1 MINYFLHVPKSA
13 QRSGIEAED
22 DTAVKMTLSPA
33 QGVGNFPVGHPNH
46 GRPTPI
52 LKLNQDA
59 IDPKH
64 WPKITNIH
72 RDVFEPFDLLAQLP
86 QLDDNMQA
94 PGTDSDEMEDVML
107 EDSAKQQEPVQEPG
121 QEPGQEPV
129 QEPPKKKGRQKP
141 LSQKT
146 LASISETVDAEM
158 ESIFNSVT
166 TGAAVARKEGAND
179 GGGNAS
185 K

>member
-1 MINYFLHVPKSA
+1 M
-13 QRSGIEAED
+13 
-22 DTAVKMTLSPA
+22 
-33 QGVGNFPVGHPNH
+33 
-46 GRPTPI
+46 
-52 LKLNQDA
+52 KLNQGA
-59 IDPKH
+59 IEPKH

-107 EDSAKQQEPVQEPG
+107 EDSAKQQEPV